1 MHARRILD
9 RHFRVA
15 LDGAPDGVLI
25 EADEH
30 IAYINPSYAAML
42 GYPSTSELSD
52 ATIAEIADP
61 EDFERLSWFG
71 HCRKQGKPAP
81 TRYTFRARARG
92 GAVVTFDASI
102 SLTRAEGDLLIMTVV
117 RELPMSVRPSL
128 DLPGM
133 KRLSPRER
141 EIVHH
146 VLEGKRS
153 KEIAAL
159 LNVSEKT
166 IGTHRSRAFAK
177 MALRGVGDLFR
188 VAAERGVI

>member
-1 MHARRILD
+1 MRHIVD

-30 IAYINPSYAAML
+30 IAYINPAYAAML
-42 GYPSTSELSD
+42 GYPSTTELCE
-52 ATIAEIADP
+52 ATIAEIAHP
-61 EDFERLSWFG
+61 EDFERLRWFG
-71 HCRKQGKPAP
+71 LCRKQGKPAP
-81 TRYTFRARARG
+81 IRYTFRARGRG
-92 GAVVTFDASI
+92 GAEVTFDASI
-102 SLTRAEGDLLIMTVV
+102 SHTRADGDLLIMTVV
-117 RELPMSVRPSL
+117 RELQCVERPSL

-141 EIVHH
+141 EIVEH
-146 VLEGKRS
+146 VLSGKRS

-159 LNVSEKT
+159 LDVSEKT

-177 MALRGVGDLFR
+177 MALRGVSDLFR